1 MFMSGELYAQSYCGT
16 MINSF
21 SYAEFNAYVARIRAC
36 FAYGYEPHVEL
47 LPLTHEERL
56 RGCPG
61 QQQITLFR
69 NWPFTPDELRRVE
82 SILPYGTSSGNPPFV
97 ILPEKPNSTSICFGQ
112 RKEFKPRQV
121 HRLEKG
127 LKKVFADIGGGPPT
141 LISRPHNE
149 TLKVDPKIWSSDDH
163 QGQAIHA

>member
-1 MFMSGELYAQSYCGT
+1 MGHNASAPRSGFDEAASER
-16 MINSF
+16 I
-21 SYAEFNAYVARIRAC
+21 AR
-36 FAYGYEPHVEL
+36 
-47 LPLTHEERL
+47 LPYKLQYTFQ
-56 RGCPG
+56 G
-61 QQQITLFR
+61 
-69 NWPFTPDELRRVE
+69 PDEPQRIYKRLSCNHDWHR
-82 SILPYGTSSGNPPFV
+82 GGNPPFV

>member
-82 SILPYGTSSGNPPFV
+82 SILPYGTSSECIVDLFV
-97 ILPEKPNSTSICFGQ
+97 CPETTFLTNEMCFIAQLQSSHRGQVIVLPRAIRVVNTLYETRQ
-112 RKEFKPRQV
+112 RERVVCIQYTCVK
-121 HRLEKG
+121 
-127 LKKVFADIGGGPPT
+127 
-141 LISRPHNE
+141 
-149 TLKVDPKIWSSDDH
+149 
-163 QGQAIHA
+163 